1 MAISTNPL
9 AWLRSVQP
17 RRAIALLL
25 LLLPLTVGAQTVR
38 DLWLSMPTSL
48 APYLSTSLRTQC
60 LDFYDMHTDAQT
72 DNALKGKSR
81 IDTLTST
88 FLAATLSKAHTLQ
101 MKLLPASGSGSGS
114 GSASA
119 SASGS
124 GSALGS
130 SLGSGSGSSMGS
142 ASSMVSASG
151 SSIGSCSSL
160 VSASSMVSASGSSI
174 GSGSS
179 LVSASGLGSSLGSG
193 SSLVS
198 ASGSSLGSGSASSS
212 SLSSCDSVLCVVRS
226 WDGPKRDSEVQLF
239 DRQWKPLQAPL
250 TFSADS
256 FVCRPDTMSEERF
269 SRLVALLDPIMFSV
283 SLSPAENVLLVK
295 LSPVVPNPE
304 DEKAI
309 EQILVQ
315 RKLKWDGKT
324 FK

>member
-1 MAISTNPL
+1 MAISTNSL

-38 DLWLSMPTSL
+38 DLWLSMPPSF

-114 GSASA
+114 A
-119 SASGS
+119 
-124 GSALGS
+124 
-130 SLGSGSGSSMGS
+130 S
-142 ASSMVSASG
+142 ASSMVS
-151 SSIGSCSSL
+151 
-160 VSASSMVSASGSSI
+160 
-174 GSGSS
+174 GSG
-179 LVSASGLGSSLGSG
+179 
-193 SSLVS
+193 
-198 ASGSSLGSGSASSS
+198 SSS

>member
-1 MAISTNPL
+1 MCRDRPAHLFFNRAIAWHKTTKMAISTNPL

-38 DLWLSMPTSL
+38 DLWLSMPPSL

-114 GSASA
+114 ASA
-119 SASGS
+119 SVSGS

-130 SLGSGSGSSMGS
+130 SM
-142 ASSMVSASG
+142 
-151 SSIGSCSSL
+151 
-160 VSASSMVSASGSSI
+160 
-174 GSGSS
+174 
-179 LVSASGLGSSLGSG
+179 GSG

-198 ASGSSLGSGSASSS
+198 ASGSSIGSASGSGSSLGSGSGSSIGSASSMVSGSGSSS
-212 SLSSCDSVLCVVRS
+212 SLSLCDSVLCVVRS

>member
-38 DLWLSMPTSL
+38 DLWLSMPPSL

-114 GSASA
+114 ASA

-142 ASSMVSASG
+142 ASSMVSG
-151 SSIGSCSSL
+151 
-160 VSASSMVSASGSSI
+160 SGSSI

-179 LVSASGLGSSLGSG
+179 LVSASGP
-193 SSLVS
+193 
-198 ASGSSLGSGSASSS
+198 SLGSGSASSS

-295 LSPVVPNPE
+295 LSPVVPNPD

>member
-38 DLWLSMPTSL
+38 DLWLSMPPSF
-48 APYLSTSLRTQC
+48 APYLSASLRTQC
-60 LDFYDMHTDAQT
+60 LDFYDMHADAQT

-101 MKLLPASGSGSGS
+101 MKLLPASGSGS
-114 GSASA
+114 A
-119 SASGS
+119 SASG
-124 GSALGS
+124 
-130 SLGSGSGSSMGS
+130 
-142 ASSMVSASG
+142 
-151 SSIGSCSSL
+151 
-160 VSASSMVSASGSSI
+160 
-174 GSGSS
+174 
-179 LVSASGLGSSLGSG
+179 SASGLGSSMVSG
-193 SSLVS
+193 
-198 ASGSSLGSGSASSS
+198 SSS

-269 SRLVALLDPIMFSV
+269 SRLVAMLDPIMFSV

>member
-17 RRAIALLL
+17 RRAIAFL

-38 DLWLSMPTSL
+38 DLWLSMPPSL

-101 MKLLPASGSGSGS
+101 MKLLPASGSGS
-114 GSASA
+114 A
-119 SASGS
+119 SASG
-124 GSALGS
+124 
-130 SLGSGSGSSMGS
+130 
-142 ASSMVSASG
+142 
-151 SSIGSCSSL
+151 
-160 VSASSMVSASGSSI
+160 
-174 GSGSS
+174 
-179 LVSASGLGSSLGSG
+179 SASGLGSSMVSGSG
-193 SSLVS
+193 
-198 ASGSSLGSGSASSS
+198 SSS

-304 DEKAI
+304 EEKAI

>member
-38 DLWLSMPTSL
+38 DLWLSMPPSL

-114 GSASA
+114 A

-124 GSALGS
+124 GSASGS
-130 SLGSGSGSSMGS
+130 SLGSASGSSMGSGSGSSLGS
-142 ASSMVSASG
+142 D
-151 SSIGSCSSL
+151 
-160 VSASSMVSASGSSI
+160 
-174 GSGSS
+174 
-179 LVSASGLGSSLGSG
+179 SGLGSSMVSGSG
-193 SSLVS
+193 
-198 ASGSSLGSGSASSS
+198 SSS

-304 DEKAI
+304 EEKAI

>member
-1 MAISTNPL
+1 MAISTNLL
-9 AWLRSVQP
+9 AWLRSVKP
-17 RRAIALLL
+17 RRAMALLL

-38 DLWLSMPTSL
+38 DMWLSMPPSF
-48 APYLSTSLRTQC
+48 APYLSVSLRTQC
-60 LDFYDMHTDAQT
+60 LDFYDMHADAQT

-101 MKLLPASGSGSGS
+101 MKLLPASDSGLGA
-114 GSASA
+114 ASA

-130 SLGSGSGSSMGS
+130 S
-142 ASSMVSASG
+142 
-151 SSIGSCSSL
+151 IG
-160 VSASSMVSASGSSI
+160 
-174 GSGSS
+174 
-179 LVSASGLGSSLGSG
+179 SASGLGSSLGSG
-193 SSLVS
+193 SSIGS
-198 ASGSSLGSGSASSS
+198 ASSMVSGSGSSS

>member
-38 DLWLSMPTSL
+38 DLWLSMPPSL

-114 GSASA
+114 ASA

-151 SSIGSCSSL
+151 SSIG
-160 VSASSMVSASGSSI
+160 
-174 GSGSS
+174 
-179 LVSASGLGSSLGSG
+179 
-193 SSLVS
+193 
-198 ASGSSLGSGSASSS
+198 SGSSLGSGSASSS

-309 EQILVQ
+309 EQIFVQ

>member
-1 MAISTNPL
+1 MCRDRPAHLFFNRAIAWHKTKKMAISTNPL

-38 DLWLSMPTSL
+38 DLWLSMPPSL

-114 GSASA
+114 ASA
-119 SASGS
+119 SVSGS
-124 GSALGS
+124 GSASGS
-130 SLGSGSGSSMGS
+130 SLGSASGSSMGS
-142 ASSMVSASG
+142 ASGLG
-151 SSIGSCSSL
+151 SSIG
-160 VSASSMVSASGSSI
+160 
-174 GSGSS
+174 
-179 LVSASGLGSSLGSG
+179 SASGLGSSLGSG
-193 SSLVS
+193 SSIGS
-198 ASGSSLGSGSASSS
+198 ASSMVSGSVSSS

>member
-38 DLWLSMPTSL
+38 DLWLSMPPSL

-114 GSASA
+114 ASA

-130 SLGSGSGSSMGS
+130 SLGSASGSSMGS

-151 SSIGSCSSL
+151 LG
-160 VSASSMVSASGSSI
+160 SASGSSI
-174 GSGSS
+174 
-179 LVSASGLGSSLGSG
+179 GSG

-315 RKLKWDGKT
+315 RKLKWDGKI

>member
-38 DLWLSMPTSL
+38 DLWLSMPPSL

-114 GSASA
+114 ASASA

-124 GSALGS
+124 
-130 SLGSGSGSSMGS
+130 
-142 ASSMVSASG
+142 ASG
-151 SSIGSCSSL
+151 
-160 VSASSMVSASGSSI
+160 
-174 GSGSS
+174 
-179 LVSASGLGSSLGSG
+179 
-193 SSLVS
+193 
-198 ASGSSLGSGSASSS
+198 SSS

-269 SRLVALLDPIMFSV
+269 SRLVAMLDPIMFSV

-304 DEKAI
+304 EEKAI

>member
-1 MAISTNPL
+1 MVISTNPL

-25 LLLPLTVGAQTVR
+25 LLLPMTVGAQTVR
-38 DLWLSMPTSL
+38 DLWLSMPPSL

-101 MKLLPASGSGSGS
+101 MKLLPASGSGL

-119 SASGS
+119 SSSGS

-151 SSIGSCSSL
+151 SSIGS
-160 VSASSMVSASGSSI
+160 
-174 GSGSS
+174 GSS

-193 SSLVS
+193 
-198 ASGSSLGSGSASSS
+198 SSS

-295 LSPVVPNPE
+295 LSPVVPNPD

>member
-38 DLWLSMPTSL
+38 DLWLSMPPSL

-114 GSASA
+114 ASA
-119 SASGS
+119 SVSGS

-151 SSIGSCSSL
+151 
-160 VSASSMVSASGSSI
+160 
-174 GSGSS
+174 
-179 LVSASGLGSSLGSG
+179 LGSSLGSG

-198 ASGSSLGSGSASSS
+198 ASGSSIGSGSASSS

-295 LSPVVPNPE
+295 LSPVVPNPD

>member
-1 MAISTNPL
+1 MSGPSGTLVFLNRAIAWHKTTKMAISTNPL

-38 DLWLSMPTSL
+38 DLWLSMPPSL

-114 GSASA
+114 ASA
-119 SASGS
+119 SV
-124 GSALGS
+124 
-130 SLGSGSGSSMGS
+130 SGSGSSIGS
-142 ASSMVSASG
+142 ASSMVSG
-151 SSIGSCSSL
+151 S
-160 VSASSMVSASGSSI
+160 V
-174 GSGSS
+174 
-179 LVSASGLGSSLGSG
+179 
-193 SSLVS
+193 
-198 ASGSSLGSGSASSS
+198 SSS

>member
-38 DLWLSMPTSL
+38 DLWLSMPPSF

-114 GSASA
+114 A

-130 SLGSGSGSSMGS
+130 SLGS
-142 ASSMVSASG
+142 
-151 SSIGSCSSL
+151 
-160 VSASSMVSASGSSI
+160 
-174 GSGSS
+174 
-179 LVSASGLGSSLGSG
+179 
-193 SSLVS
+193 
-198 ASGSSLGSGSASSS
+198 ASGSSLGSASSKVSGSGS
-212 SLSSCDSVLCVVRS
+212 SSLLSSCDSVLCVVRS

>member
-38 DLWLSMPTSL
+38 DLWLSMPPSL

-114 GSASA
+114 ASA
-119 SASGS
+119 SVSGS

-130 SLGSGSGSSMGS
+130 SM
-142 ASSMVSASG
+142 
-151 SSIGSCSSL
+151 
-160 VSASSMVSASGSSI
+160 
-174 GSGSS
+174 
-179 LVSASGLGSSLGSG
+179 GSG

-198 ASGSSLGSGSASSS
+198 ASGSSIGSASGSGSSLGSGSGSSIGSASSMVSGSGSSS

>member
-38 DLWLSMPTSL
+38 DLWLSMPPSL

-130 SLGSGSGSSMGS
+130 SLGSASGSSMGS

-151 SSIGSCSSL
+151 SSIGSG
-160 VSASSMVSASGSSI
+160 SSMVSASGPSI
-174 GSGSS
+174 
-179 LVSASGLGSSLGSG
+179 GSG

-198 ASGSSLGSGSASSS
+198 ASGSSLGSGSSS

>member
-38 DLWLSMPTSL
+38 DLWLSMPPSL

-114 GSASA
+114 A

-124 GSALGS
+124 GSASGS

-142 ASSMVSASG
+142 ASGSSLGSASG
-151 SSIGSCSSL
+151 L
-160 VSASSMVSASGSSI
+160 GSSI
-174 GSGSS
+174 GSGSGS
-179 LVSASGLGSSLGSG
+179 SIGSASGLGSSIG
-193 SSLVS
+193 S
-198 ASGSSLGSGSASSS
+198 ASGSSS

-295 LSPVVPNPE
+295 LSPVVPNPD

>member
-38 DLWLSMPTSL
+38 DLWLSMPPSL

-101 MKLLPASGSGSGS
+101 MKLLPASGSG
-114 GSASA
+114 
-119 SASGS
+119 
-124 GSALGS
+124 LGS
-130 SLGSGSGSSMGS
+130 SMVLG
-142 ASSMVSASG
+142 
-151 SSIGSCSSL
+151 
-160 VSASSMVSASGSSI
+160 
-174 GSGSS
+174 
-179 LVSASGLGSSLGSG
+179 
-193 SSLVS
+193 
-198 ASGSSLGSGSASSS
+198 SSS

-295 LSPVVPNPE
+295 LSPIVPNPE

>member
-1 MAISTNPL
+1 MAISTNLL

-17 RRAIALLL
+17 RRAMALLL

-38 DLWLSMPTSL
+38 DMWLSMPPSF
-48 APYLSTSLRTQC
+48 APYLSASLRTQC
-60 LDFYDMHTDAQT
+60 LDFYDMHADAQT

-88 FLAATLSKAHTLQ
+88 FLAATLSKAQTLQ
-101 MKLLPASGSGSGS
+101 MKLLPAA
-114 GSASA
+114 GSASGA
-119 SASGS
+119 ALDSASGS
-124 GSALGS
+124 GSAA
-130 SLGSGSGSSMGS
+130 GS
-142 ASSMVSASG
+142 ASSSG
-151 SSIGSCSSL
+151 SG
-160 VSASSMVSASGSSI
+160 
-174 GSGSS
+174 
-179 LVSASGLGSSLGSG
+179 SGLGSSLGSG
-193 SSLVS
+193 SALGSALGSGS
-198 ASGSSLGSGSASSS
+198 ASGSSLASGSSSGSGS

-239 DRQWKPLQAPL
+239 DRQWKPLQVPL
-250 TFSADS
+250 TFSADR

-283 SLSPAENVLLVK
+283 SLSPTDNVLLVK
-295 LSPVVPNPE
+295 LSPVVPNPD

>member
-9 AWLRSVQP
+9 TWLRSVQP

-38 DLWLSMPTSL
+38 DLWLSMPPSL

-114 GSASA
+114 ASA
-119 SASGS
+119 SV
-124 GSALGS
+124 
-130 SLGSGSGSSMGS
+130 SGSGSSIGS
-142 ASSMVSASG
+142 ASSMVSG
-151 SSIGSCSSL
+151 
-160 VSASSMVSASGSSI
+160 
-174 GSGSS
+174 
-179 LVSASGLGSSLGSG
+179 
-193 SSLVS
+193 
-198 ASGSSLGSGSASSS
+198 SSS

>member
-1 MAISTNPL
+1 MAISTNSL

-38 DLWLSMPTSL
+38 DLWLSMPPSL

-114 GSASA
+114 ASA
-119 SASGS
+119 SVSGS
-124 GSALGS
+124 GSASGS
-130 SLGSGSGSSMGS
+130 SLGSASGSSMGS
-142 ASSMVSASG
+142 ASGLG
-151 SSIGSCSSL
+151 SSIG
-160 VSASSMVSASGSSI
+160 
-174 GSGSS
+174 
-179 LVSASGLGSSLGSG
+179 SASGLGSSLGSG
-193 SSLVS
+193 SSIGS
-198 ASGSSLGSGSASSS
+198 ASSMVSGSVSSS

-269 SRLVALLDPIMFSV
+269 SRLVAMLDPIMFSV

-315 RKLKWDGKT
+315 RKLKWNGKT

>member
-38 DLWLSMPTSL
+38 DLWLSMPPSL

-114 GSASA
+114 ASASASA

-124 GSALGS
+124 ASALGS
-130 SLGSGSGSSMGS
+130 SLGSASGSSMGS

-151 SSIGSCSSL
+151 SSIGSG
-160 VSASSMVSASGSSI
+160 SSM
-174 GSGSS
+174 
-179 LVSASGLGSSLGSG
+179 
-193 SSLVS
+193 VS

>member
-38 DLWLSMPTSL
+38 DLWLSMPPSL

-114 GSASA
+114 ASA
-119 SASGS
+119 SVSGS

-130 SLGSGSGSSMGS
+130 SLGSASGSSMGS
-142 ASSMVSASG
+142 ASGSSLGSASGLG
-151 SSIGSCSSL
+151 SSIGSG
-160 VSASSMVSASGSSI
+160 SGSSI
-174 GSGSS
+174 GSGSGS
-179 LVSASGLGSSLGSG
+179 SIGSASGLGSSIG
-193 SSLVS
+193 S
-198 ASGSSLGSGSASSS
+198 ASGSSS

>member
-1 MAISTNPL
+1 MTVRHTCFFNRAIAWHKTKKMAISTNPL

-38 DLWLSMPTSL
+38 DLWLSMPPSL

-114 GSASA
+114 ASA

-124 GSALGS
+124 GS
-130 SLGSGSGSSMGS
+130 
-142 ASSMVSASG
+142 SMVSASG
-151 SSIGSCSSL
+151 
-160 VSASSMVSASGSSI
+160 
-174 GSGSS
+174 
-179 LVSASGLGSSLGSG
+179 
-193 SSLVS
+193 
-198 ASGSSLGSGSASSS
+198 SSS

-269 SRLVALLDPIMFSV
+269 SRLVAMLDPIMFSV
-283 SLSPAENVLLVK
+283 SLSPVENVLLVK

>member
-38 DLWLSMPTSL
+38 DLWLSMPPSL

-101 MKLLPASGSGSGS
+101 MKLLPASGSGL

-124 GSALGS
+124 GSS
-130 SLGSGSGSSMGS
+130 MVSGSGSSM
-142 ASSMVSASG
+142 
-151 SSIGSCSSL
+151 
-160 VSASSMVSASGSSI
+160 
-174 GSGSS
+174 
-179 LVSASGLGSSLGSG
+179 VSASGLGSSLGSG
-193 SSLVS
+193 SSIGS
-198 ASGSSLGSGSASSS
+198 ASSMVSGSGSSS

>member
-25 LLLPLTVGAQTVR
+25 LLLPLIVGAQTVR
-38 DLWLSMPTSL
+38 DLWLSMPPSL

-114 GSASA
+114 ASA
-119 SASGS
+119 SVSGS

-130 SLGSGSGSSMGS
+130 SLGSASGSSLGSASGLGSGSGSSMGS
-142 ASSMVSASG
+142 ASGLGSSMVSGSG
-151 SSIGSCSSL
+151 SSIGSASSL
-160 VSASSMVSASGSSI
+160 VS
-174 GSGSS
+174 GSG
-179 LVSASGLGSSLGSG
+179 
-193 SSLVS
+193 
-198 ASGSSLGSGSASSS
+198 SSS

-239 DRQWKPLQAPL
+239 DRQWKPLQAQL

>member
-17 RRAIALLL
+17 RRAIAFLL
-25 LLLPLTVGAQTVR
+25 LLLPLIVGAQTVR
-38 DLWLSMPTSL
+38 DLWLSMPPSF

-101 MKLLPASGSGSGS
+101 MKLLPASGSGLG
-114 GSASA
+114 AA
-119 SASGS
+119 SASG
-124 GSALGS
+124 L
-130 SLGSGSGSSMGS
+130 
-142 ASSMVSASG
+142 G
-151 SSIGSCSSL
+151 SSIG
-160 VSASSMVSASGSSI
+160 
-174 GSGSS
+174 
-179 LVSASGLGSSLGSG
+179 SASGLGSSLGSG
-193 SSLVS
+193 SSIGS
-198 ASGSSLGSGSASSS
+198 ASSMVSGSVSSS

-269 SRLVALLDPIMFSV
+269 SRLVAMLDPIMFSV
-283 SLSPAENVLLVK
+283 SLSPVENVLLVK

-315 RKLKWDGKT
+315 RKLKWNGKT

>member
-17 RRAIALLL
+17 RRAIALLQ

-38 DLWLSMPTSL
+38 DLWLSMPPSF
-48 APYLSTSLRTQC
+48 APYLSASLRTQC
-60 LDFYDMHTDAQT
+60 LDFYDMHADAQT

-114 GSASA
+114 ASA
-119 SASGS
+119 SVSGS

-130 SLGSGSGSSMGS
+130 SLC
-142 ASSMVSASG
+142 SASG
-151 SSIGSCSSL
+151 SSIG
-160 VSASSMVSASGSSI
+160 
-174 GSGSS
+174 
-179 LVSASGLGSSLGSG
+179 SASGLGSSLGSG
-193 SSLVS
+193 SGSSIGS
-198 ASGSSLGSGSASSS
+198 ASSMVSGSVSSS

-269 SRLVALLDPIMFSV
+269 SRLVAMLDPIMFSV

>member
-38 DLWLSMPTSL
+38 DLWLSMPPSL

-114 GSASA
+114 ASA

-130 SLGSGSGSSMGS
+130 SLGSASGSSMGS

-151 SSIGSCSSL
+151 SSLG
-160 VSASSMVSASGSSI
+160 SASSMVSASGSSI
-174 GSGSS
+174 
-179 LVSASGLGSSLGSG
+179 GSG

-295 LSPVVPNPE
+295 LSPVVPNPD

>member
-38 DLWLSMPTSL
+38 DLWLSMPPSF

-101 MKLLPASGSGSGS
+101 MKLLPASGSGLGS
-114 GSASA
+114 SSA

-124 GSALGS
+124 GSASGS
-130 SLGSGSGSSMGS
+130 SLGSGSYLG
-142 ASSMVSASG
+142 SASG
-151 SSIGSCSSL
+151 SSIG
-160 VSASSMVSASGSSI
+160 
-174 GSGSS
+174 
-179 LVSASGLGSSLGSG
+179 SASGLGSSLGSG
-193 SSLVS
+193 SSIGSASSLVS
-198 ASGSSLGSGSASSS
+198 GSGSSS

-239 DRQWKPLQAPL
+239 DRQWKPLQAPF

-269 SRLVALLDPIMFSV
+269 SRLVAMLDPIMFSV
-283 SLSPAENVLLVK
+283 SLSPVENVLLVK

>member
-38 DLWLSMPTSL
+38 DLWLSMPPSL

-114 GSASA
+114 ASA

-130 SLGSGSGSSMGS
+130 SLGSASGSSMG
-142 ASSMVSASG
+142 
-151 SSIGSCSSL
+151 
-160 VSASSMVSASGSSI
+160 
-174 GSGSS
+174 
-179 LVSASGLGSSLGSG
+179 SASGLGSSLGSG
-193 SSLVS
+193 SVSSIGSASSLVS
-198 ASGSSLGSGSASSS
+198 GSVSSS

-269 SRLVALLDPIMFSV
+269 SRLVAMLDPIMFSV

-295 LSPVVPNPE
+295 LSPVVPNPD

-315 RKLKWDGKT
+315 RKLKWNGKT

>member
-114 GSASA
+114 A

-124 GSALGS
+124 GSAL
-130 SLGSGSGSSMGS
+130 
-142 ASSMVSASG
+142 
-151 SSIGSCSSL
+151 
-160 VSASSMVSASGSSI
+160 
-174 GSGSS
+174 
-179 LVSASGLGSSLGSG
+179 
-193 SSLVS
+193 
-198 ASGSSLGSGSASSS
+198 GSSLGSGSASSS

>member
-38 DLWLSMPTSL
+38 DLWLSMPPSF

-114 GSASA
+114 ASA
-119 SASGS
+119 SVSGS
-124 GSALGS
+124 GSALGA
-130 SLGSGSGSSMGS
+130 SLG
-142 ASSMVSASG
+142 SSMVSG
-151 SSIGSCSSL
+151 
-160 VSASSMVSASGSSI
+160 SGSSI
-174 GSGSS
+174 GSGSGS
-179 LVSASGLGSSLGSG
+179 SIGSASSMVSG
-193 SSLVS
+193 SV
-198 ASGSSLGSGSASSS
+198 SSS

-269 SRLVALLDPIMFSV
+269 SRLVAMLDPIMFSV

>member
-38 DLWLSMPTSL
+38 DLWLSMPPSF

-101 MKLLPASGSGSGS
+101 MKLLPASGSGLG
-114 GSASA
+114 AA

-124 GSALGS
+124 GSASGS
-130 SLGSGSGSSMGS
+130 SLGSASGSSMG
-142 ASSMVSASG
+142 
-151 SSIGSCSSL
+151 
-160 VSASSMVSASGSSI
+160 
-174 GSGSS
+174 
-179 LVSASGLGSSLGSG
+179 SASGLGSSLGSG
-193 SSLVS
+193 SVSSIGS
-198 ASGSSLGSGSASSS
+198 ASSMVSGSGSSS

-269 SRLVALLDPIMFSV
+269 SRLVAMLDPIMFSV

-295 LSPVVPNPE
+295 LSPVVPNPD

>member
-38 DLWLSMPTSL
+38 DLWLSMPPSL

-114 GSASA
+114 ASA

-142 ASSMVSASG
+142 ASSM
-151 SSIGSCSSL
+151 
-160 VSASSMVSASGSSI
+160 
-174 GSGSS
+174 
-179 LVSASGLGSSLGSG
+179 VSASGLGSSLGSG

-295 LSPVVPNPE
+295 LSPVVPNPD

>member
-1 MAISTNPL
+1 
-9 AWLRSVQP
+9 
-17 RRAIALLL
+17 
-25 LLLPLTVGAQTVR
+25 
-38 DLWLSMPTSL
+38 
-48 APYLSTSLRTQC
+48 
-60 LDFYDMHTDAQT
+60 
-72 DNALKGKSR
+72 
-81 IDTLTST
+81 
-88 FLAATLSKAHTLQ
+88 
-101 MKLLPASGSGSGS
+101 MKLLPASGSGS

-130 SLGSGSGSSMGS
+130 SMGSGSSLG
-142 ASSMVSASG
+142 SASG
-151 SSIGSCSSL
+151 SSIG
-160 VSASSMVSASGSSI
+160 
-174 GSGSS
+174 
-179 LVSASGLGSSLGSG
+179 SASGLGSSLGSG
-193 SSLVS
+193 SGSSIGS
-198 ASGSSLGSGSASSS
+198 ASSMVSGSGSSS
-212 SLSSCDSVLCVVRS
+212 SLSSCDSVLCVARS

-239 DRQWKPLQAPL
+239 DRQWKPLQAPF

-295 LSPVVPNPE
+295 LSPVVPNPD

>member
-38 DLWLSMPTSL
+38 DLWLSMPPSL

-130 SLGSGSGSSMGS
+130 SLGSASGSSIGS

-151 SSIGSCSSL
+151 SSMG
-160 VSASSMVSASGSSI
+160 SASSM
-174 GSGSS
+174 
-179 LVSASGLGSSLGSG
+179 VSASGLGSSLGSG

-295 LSPVVPNPE
+295 LFPVVPNPE

>member
-38 DLWLSMPTSL
+38 DLWLSMPPSL

-101 MKLLPASGSGSGS
+101 MKLLPASGSGLGA
-114 GSASA
+114 ASA
-119 SASGS
+119 S
-124 GSALGS
+124 
-130 SLGSGSGSSMGS
+130 GSGSGSSMGS
-142 ASSMVSASG
+142 ASSKVSG
-151 SSIGSCSSL
+151 SG
-160 VSASSMVSASGSSI
+160 
-174 GSGSS
+174 
-179 LVSASGLGSSLGSG
+179 
-193 SSLVS
+193 
-198 ASGSSLGSGSASSS
+198 SSS

-256 FVCRPDTMSEERF
+256 FVCHPDTMSEERF

>member
-1 MAISTNPL
+1 MTISTNPL

-38 DLWLSMPTSL
+38 DLWLSMPPSL

-101 MKLLPASGSGSGS
+101 MKLLPASGSGL
-114 GSASA
+114 GSATA
-119 SASGS
+119 SAPGS

-130 SLGSGSGSSMGS
+130 SLGSASGSSLGS
-142 ASSMVSASG
+142 ASGLGSGSG
-151 SSIGSCSSL
+151 SSIG
-160 VSASSMVSASGSSI
+160 
-174 GSGSS
+174 
-179 LVSASGLGSSLGSG
+179 SASGLGSSLGSG
-193 SSLVS
+193 SSIGSASSLVS
-198 ASGSSLGSGSASSS
+198 GSVSSS

-239 DRQWKPLQAPL
+239 DRQWKPLQAPF